1 MRKLLIVLAI
11 GSAFALFGCNQT
23 EAGDLYRIFNA
34 DSLVTA
40 RRADLLTFLYLNS
53 HGNKPAVRA
62 LYNQAAEGLLINFQ
76 SGAIVKVTAYYG
88 DGTAQIAGS
97 RLVGYI
103 ATDDLSEYLGKQGQ
117 SNWQRVQDD
126 EP

>member
-11 GSAFALFGCNQT
+11 GLAFALFGCNKI

-34 DSLVTA
+34 DSLV
-40 RRADLLTFLYLNS
+40 
-53 HGNKPAVRA
+53 
-62 LYNQAAEGLLINFQ
+62 
-76 SGAIVKVTAYYG
+76 
-88 DGTAQIAGS
+88 TAQIAGS